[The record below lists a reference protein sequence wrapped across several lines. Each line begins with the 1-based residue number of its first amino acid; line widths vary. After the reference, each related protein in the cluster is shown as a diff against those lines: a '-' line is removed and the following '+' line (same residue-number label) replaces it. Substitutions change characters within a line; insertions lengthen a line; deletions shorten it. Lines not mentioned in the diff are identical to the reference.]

1 MGSLENLIAA
11 RRGWSRVLLAGLVA
25 MVLSLAS
32 GAWEPAGAQE
42 VQAEKLE
49 SLLATVEDEVRRKVL
64 IDQLKALIAARRAA
78 APAPQVDSLGGR
90 LIATVSERTRE
101 IGEQVFSVARALS
114 DFPVL
119 LNWLRRQATDA
130 ETRGFWLGL
139 LFKLAAVF
147 AVGVAAEH
155 LAVALL
161 RRVRQGVEDRA
172 GGVLLTRMAF
182 LLGRTVVDL
191 VPVAVFVGAGGLA
204 DDHDLGVRTAI
215 GKHQI
220 CGGVA
225 QGAAIEIRQGFG
237 QGSQIGGRCCQ
248 FPGAF
253 CHAVGGRQVRGGC
266 RWRWDWG
273 LGRGLGGR
281 KGRCGV
287 VHRGRGP
294 VPIDGHFADGFIRAS
309 LHIGIYFLHRVFDHQ
324 VNIFEKF
331 RLQSLDEGWSH
342 GHHRCKATIHDI
354 YVNQLNIGL
363 FEDRQLRFQG
373 KQVGRQYPHTYSWGK
388 LAKKL

>member
-147 AVGVAAEH
+147 AVGVAAER

-191 VPVAVFVGAGGLA
+191 VPVAVFVGAAYVMVPL
-204 DDHDLGVRTAI
+204 VRPDPGMPVVAFTLVYAYVLMRAI
-215 GKHQI
+215 G
-220 CGGVA
+220 VA
-225 QGAAIEIRQGFG
+225 AR
-237 QGSQIGGRCCQ
+237 
-248 FPGAF
+248 P
-253 CHAVGGRQVRGGC
+253 
-266 RWRWDWG
+266 
-273 LGRGLGGR
+273 
-281 KGRCGV
+281 
-287 VHRGRGP
+287 
-294 VPIDGHFADGFIRAS
+294 
-309 LHIGIYFLHRVFDHQ
+309 
-324 VNIFEKF
+324 
-331 RLQSLDEGWSH
+331 
-342 GHHRCKATIHDI
+342 T
-354 YVNQLNIGL
+354 
-363 FEDRQLRFQG
+363 
-373 KQVGRQYPHTYSWGK
+373 
-388 LAKKL
+388 